1 MDLRTSLFVFVVIVI
16 AINNAIMFY
25 VVQHRGSERIQS
37 TGLIILFF
45 SVIEIVAI
53 GIKIYISVK
62 R

>member
-25 VVQHRGSERIQS
+25 VVQHRGSERIQA

>member
-16 AINNAIMFY
+16 AVNNAILFY
-25 VVQHRGSERIQS
+25 VVQHRQNMRVHS